1 MLAPSALRARFRL
14 RYRLARCL
22 LSACVAGSLG
32 FVITGEVLAAPPATA
47 AVYDDDESD
56 ETSETQLVVQQEEIV
71 EDPPPVTSNQE
82 VPEIPETFVPGRATF
97 PAQPLPE
104 NVAITPTRTD
114 TRIGGTGTALTV
126 ITQDEIQRSGQS
138 SVAEVLR
145 GRVGLDVVRSGP
157 LGGQTS
163 VFLRGA
169 NSQQTKVLLDG
180 IPIND
185 PSSATRGF
193 DFSTL
198 ETVNIER
205 IEILRGPQ
213 SLLYGS
219 DAIGGVINIITKR
232 GNGPA
237 QFNASGYGGTFGT
250 GRVGGGVS
258 GGDERSY
265 YSLAGSYL
273 STDGISAASKYNGN
287 TEKDGYKNGTVSGR
301 FGYTPSDTVNVD
313 YVFRYTHANAQVDDF
328 DFGTGLPI
336 DNFIRE
342 NLLDSFANRVQLQS
356 LFVDG
361 GVEQIIGFNLTDY
374 RREDTDPG
382 LFVPPHY
389 QGQSRQIDA
398 QWNFLLTDTNT
409 FTAATQYYVEDASS
423 TFDPQQSQ
431 NNAGIFLQDQWQLR
445 ENWYAGVGVRWDDNS
460 RAGKSETYRA
470 NSVYTVVPTNTDF
483 HGSIGTGFRAPALA
497 ENLFA
502 FGNPNLRP
510 EQSKGWDVGATQR
523 FNEDRMS
530 IDATYFR
537 NDFEDLIVFD
547 FNSFTLENVG
557 RSRASGVEVTGD
569 WKVTDDMTLFANYTL
584 TDTKD
589 LDTGLALLR
598 RPRDKMSV
606 GFDQYFWARSARLGG
621 RMIYVGD
628 RLDTGNTTLDQYTIV
643 NFNGSYYFSPQTEL
657 FARIDNAFNEKYEEV
672 RGFGVQGI
680 AGYAGLNLLW

>member
-1 MLAPSALRARFRL
+1 MLALSALRCRSALRSRIARFTLAASIAASGGLLASLDL
-14 RYRLARCL
+14 R
-22 LSACVAGSLG
+22 
-32 FVITGEVLAAPPATA
+32 AAPPATTA
-47 AVYDDDESD
+47 AYDDDPAAAEVD
-56 ETSETQLVVQQEEIV
+56 AQLVVQQETIDEP
-71 EDPPPVTSNQE
+71 PPPVSSNQE
-82 VPEIPETFVPGRATF
+82 APEIPETFVPGRTSF
-97 PAQPLPE
+97 PAQPLPG
-104 NVAITPTRTD
+104 NAAITPTRTES
-114 TRIGGTGTALTV
+114 RIGGTGTALTV

-169 NSQQTKVLLDG
+169 SSQQTKVLLDG

-185 PSSATRGF
+185 PSNATRGF

-198 ETVNIER
+198 DTVNIER

-219 DAIGGVINIITKR
+219 DAVGGVINIITKR

-237 QFNASGYGGTFGT
+237 QFNATGYGGTFGT

-258 GGDERSY
+258 GGNEQSY

-273 STDGISAASKYNGN
+273 STDGISAASKSNGN

-301 FGYTPSDTVNVD
+301 FGLTPSDTVNVD
-313 YVFRYTHANAQVDDF
+313 YVFRYTHANAEVDDF

-356 LFVDG
+356 LFFDG

-382 LFVPPHY
+382 FFVPPRF
-389 QGQSRQIDA
+389 QGQSRQVDG
-398 QWNFLLTDTNT
+398 QWNLLVTDTNT
-409 FTAATQYYVEDASS
+409 FTFGAQYYTEEASS
-423 TFDPQQSQ
+423 TFDPQASQ
-431 NNAGIFLQDQWQLR
+431 NNAGVFVQDQWQLM
-445 ENWYAGVGVRWDDNS
+445 ENWYIGAGARWDDNS
-460 RAGKSETYRA
+460 RAGKAETYRV
-470 NSVYTVVPTNTDF
+470 NSVYTVIETNTDF
-483 HGSIGTGFRAPALA
+483 HGSLGTGFRAPALA

-510 EQSKGWDVGATQR
+510 EESKGWDVGATQR
-523 FNEDRMS
+523 FCDDRVS
-530 IDATYFR
+530 IDGTYFR
-537 NDFEDLIVFD
+537 NDFDNLIVFD
-547 FNSFTLENVG
+547 FNSFALENVG

-569 WKVTDDMTLFANYTL
+569 WKVTDATTLFANYTL

-598 RPRDKMSV
+598 RPRDKASV
-606 GFDQYFWARSARLGG
+606 GFDQYFWARTARIGG

-628 RLDTGNTTLDQYTIV
+628 RLDTGNTVLDQYTIV
-643 NFNGSYYFSPQTEL
+643 NLNGSYYFSPQTEL
-657 FARIDNAFNEKYEEV
+657 FARLDNVFNEKYEEV